1 MKIVSRSIFIVLGL
15 VVVVLGFVYFSPDFN
30 MYIVR
35 SESMTPTIN
44 MGDMIVTGPVSGQV
58 DKETII
64 TYERNDELITHRVH
78 SIEGSK
84 ITTKGDAVEEPDP
97 WSITVSDIKGAYLLK
112 IPYVG
117 YVTSFIQT
125 KTGWFLAIIVPSALL
140 VLWLAK
146 DIVKEA
152 LSTA

>member
-1 MKIVSRSIFIVLGL
+1 MKIASRSIL
-15 VVVVLGFVYFSPDFN
+15 VILILIIAALGFIFFSPDFN
-30 MYIVR
+30 MYLVR
-35 SESMTPTIN
+35 SESMVPTIN
-44 MGDMIVTGPVSGQV
+44 MGDMIVTGPVSGEV
-58 DKETII
+58 DKGAII
-64 TYERNDELITHRVH
+64 TYELNNEVITHRVH
-78 SIEGSK
+78 SVDGDNLI
-84 ITTKGDAVEEPDP
+84 TKGDAVEDTDP
-97 WSITVSDIKGAYLLK
+97 WFVSASDIKGAYLFK

-125 KTGWFLAIIVPSALL
+125 KTGWFLSIIVPSALL